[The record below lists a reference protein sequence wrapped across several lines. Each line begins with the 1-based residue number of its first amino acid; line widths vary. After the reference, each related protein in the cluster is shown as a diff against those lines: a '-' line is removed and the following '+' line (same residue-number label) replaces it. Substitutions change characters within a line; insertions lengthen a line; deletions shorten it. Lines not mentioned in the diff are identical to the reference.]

1 MNLEEVAAELYGVP
15 PGEFVT
21 VRTER
26 AQQAREDGDK
36 ALATAIGK
44 LRRPTVAAWAV
55 NLLARA
61 AGEDVGALLE
71 IGDALREAQRRL
83 SGEQLRTLTTQ
94 RQQVVNALTR
104 KAGELA
110 AAHGQRL
117 SESVLRDVGSTL
129 QAALAD
135 PEVAEQVRAGTLT
148 AAASY
153 EGFGPAAL
161 LAVAGGGAGRSGGA
175 RTSNAAD
182 QQNRQSTAD
191 VRKAD
196 TTASKGKSPDA
207 GAAARRELE
216 ELIAEVESARAE
228 QASAAA
234 EHDRAAADLA
244 ELDSRIAG
252 LRDELARAEDRRRFS
267 VAAERGAREVLRR
280 ADQHLEGLARR
291 ARKVRERLPAD

>member
-15 PGEFVT
+15 PGEFVA

-26 AQQAREDGDK
+26 AQQARDGGDK
-36 ALATAIGK
+36 ALATAIGT

-55 NLLARA
+55 NLLARE

-71 IGDALREAQRRL
+71 VGDALREAQRRL

-110 AAHGQRL
+110 AAHGQRP

-161 LAVAGGGAGRSGGA
+161 VAVGTDRSSESDSRA
-175 RTSNAAD
+175 SKAAD
-182 QQNRQSTAD
+182 QQDRQVTAAT
-191 VRKAD
+191 RTAGKAPRTD
-196 TTASKGKSPDA
+196 KSPDA
-207 GAAARRELE
+207 GAAVRRELG

-228 QASAAA
+228 QASAAS

-252 LRDELARAEDRRRFS
+252 LRDELARAEDQRRFS
-267 VAAERGAREVLRR
+267 VAAERRARDVLRR
-280 ADQHLEGLARR
+280 ADRHLEGLVRR
-291 ARKVRERLPAD
+291 AQQVRGRLPAD